1 MGPSCEMCVDA
12 VVGLGPIESLLK
24 DPEITEVLLSI
35 WARHARHRLPILL
48 A

>member
-1 MGPSCEMCVDA
+1 MGPSCEKCVDA
-12 VVGLGPIESLLK
+12 VVRTGTHRVLLK